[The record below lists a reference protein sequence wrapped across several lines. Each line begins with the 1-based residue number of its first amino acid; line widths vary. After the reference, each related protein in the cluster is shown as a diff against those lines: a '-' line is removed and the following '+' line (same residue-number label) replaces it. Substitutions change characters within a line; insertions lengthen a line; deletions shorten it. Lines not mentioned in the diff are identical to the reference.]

1 MKLGNFEVIM
11 PRQLLAVE
19 TDVEYQDKLKEVL
32 KDCRDVH
39 LVFFNKLRRQ
49 SQCSCGDMCDSIL
62 LAKVNSTVFIEPLC
76 SSGCCIQFVVCLHA
90 FLNSKQFEFLAT
102 FTECVQMFL
111 NKRDELNAVFEGKL
125 QSATQEVF
133 STFEILYPPRLKET
147 FERLKETFESEQ
159 YQTKLARI
167 LKNLPKDTIQT
178 ALYAELRASCT
189 CDCGSK
195 TSDVLFFKLL
205 QVVLLQPVCCVFCIR
220 KFFTLWKTE
229 ALKDSSIAS
238 EFIEKVHENTQN
250 FLKEIEQSVVKNS
263 TKN

>member
-1 MKLGNFEVIM
+1 MKLGNFEIIL
-11 PRQLLAVE
+11 PRTMLAVE
-19 TDVEYQDKLKEVL
+19 TAVEYQDKLKEVL
-32 KDCRDVH
+32 KDCSDVH
-39 LVFFNKLRRQ
+39 LGFFNRLRRQ
-49 SQCSCGDMCDSIL
+49 SQCGCGDMCDSIL
-62 LAKVNSTVFIEPLC
+62 LAKVNSAVFIEPLC
-76 SSGCCIQFVVCLHA
+76 SLGCCIQFVVCLHA

-111 NKRDELNAVFEGKL
+111 NKSEELNAVFEGKL

-147 FERLKETFESEQ
+147 AESEQ

-167 LKNLPKDTIQT
+167 LKNLPKDTIKT
-178 ALYAELRASCT
+178 ALYAELRTYCT

-205 QVVLLQPVCCVFCIR
+205 NVVLLQPVCCVFCIR